1 MTFTQQAIT
10 ILAVIL
16 GTMATRF
23 IPFLIFSSHRP
34 LPEYIKYLGKLL
46 PSALFGLLVVF
57 SLKNTSVLSGNHG
70 IPELVSVLTV
80 ILIHLWKR
88 QMILSVAAGTFV
100 HMLLVQ
106 LVF

>member
-1 MTFTQQAIT
+1 MTFTQQAVT

-57 SLKNTSVLSGNHG
+57 SLKNTTVLSGNHG
-70 IPELVSVLTV
+70 IPELISVLTV
-80 ILIHLWKR
+80 IIIHLWKR
-88 QMILSVAAGTFV
+88 QMILSVAVGTIV
-100 HMLLVQ
+100 HMVLVQ
-106 LVF
+106 FLF